1 MKIVVIF
8 GSPRKKNSYLVTKQF
23 ETEMKKLADFEFE
36 YIFLKQA
43 DIKQCI
49 GCHNCLFY
57 GEEKC
62 PFPDVRENILQ
73 KLLTADGL
81 IFVSPVYVAQVTAI
95 MKNFIDRL
103 SFLCHRPALFDQD
116 VMVIST
122 TGVMN
127 LKDVLK
133 YLKDVAYIWGAK
145 TVTTFGLVTPPDKSE
160 TEIKQDIKI
169 KEAVEIFYKNLNT
182 KNLTPALSQVIQ
194 FKAQRTF
201 LGSELTKE
209 VSPKDYEH
217 YSKLQNKSYY
227 VPAKINF
234 FKRTCGWLVEQF
246 VKLNLKKEKKKLEAK
261 ISNDQ

>member
-23 ETEMKKLADFEFE
+23 ETEMQKLSEFEFE
-36 YIFLKQA
+36 YVFLKQA
-43 DIKQCI
+43 DLEQCV

-57 GEEKC
+57 GDDKC
-62 PFPDVRENILQ
+62 PFEDKRTDILQ
-73 KLLTADGL
+73 KMLEAEGL
-81 IFVSPVYVAQVTAI
+81 IFVSPVYVAQVTAL
-95 MKNFIDRL
+95 MKNFIDRF

-133 YLKDVAYIWGAK
+133 YLKDVAFVWGAK
-145 TVTTFGLVTPPDKSE
+145 SVTTLGLVTPPIKTDE
-160 TEIKQDIKI
+160 EIKQDKKI
-169 KEAVEIFYKNLNT
+169 KKAAEKFYKKLNT
-182 KNLTPALSQVIQ
+182 KKLSPRLSQVIQ

-201 LGSELTKE
+201 LGSELTKD

-217 YSKLQNKSYY
+217 YAKLQNKSYY
-227 VPAKINF
+227 VPAKINY
-234 FKRTCGWLVEQF
+234 FKKTCGWIIEQF
-246 VKLNLKKEKKKLEAK
+246 VKMNLKKEKKKLQVQD
-261 ISNDQ
+261 IDDR